1 MILKKFGAIICCLSF
16 IFCGAFAQKT
26 IENIDKNALHSQAIT
41 LFDAQKYS
49 AAQQSFMRI
58 ANNPEFA
65 HNTRVEAK
73 FYVAVIALR
82 LFNGDAELLIKQFID
97 SYPESPHIYR
107 AYFEYGNFLF
117 RNQEFK
123 LALEYYEKVD
133 IKRFNNKDL
142 AEYFYKIAYS
152 YFKVDETTKAKQI
165 FKETKDSQSIYA
177 ENALYYY
184 SYIEYLEKNY
194 NAALPG
200 FEKLASDS
208 TGMFS
213 AVVTPY
219 IAQIYYQQQQY
230 EKAINYGISIE
241 SSVNS
246 TQLPD
251 VYKVIAGSY
260 YKTLQYKNSL
270 PYYEK
275 YIQTVAN
282 PSVEDFYEI
291 GFLYYNH
298 ENYSKAIENLERVT
312 GHNDTLSQNAY
323 YHLGESY
330 LKIGAKDKARNAFMA
345 AAEYSVF
352 PKLQERS
359 AFNYAKLQYEMSL
372 APFNEAIVSMQNF
385 IKQYPKSEFKDEA
398 YSLLVKIYLS
408 SRNYKDAL
416 ASLDKISQLTTD
428 LQMAYQQ
435 IAYYRGL
442 ELFNN
447 LEYSEAQTLFATSQ
461 KYSQYNRTIAALS
474 VYWNAESYFKQND
487 LEQAHKYFNEFLTK
501 PGGYNSPEYI
511 RTHYNMGY
519 INFNQKN
526 YSTAAQW
533 FRKYLDLA
541 NDKKSDFYADAAIR
555 TGDSYYMNKDFL
567 QAIKYYE
574 IAKNIGT
581 FDVEYVLFQLA
592 FNYGLLNKQQE
603 KIDALSQFITD
614 YPTSTLFVDALFE
627 KAEALLKVG
636 KEAEAMEIY
645 KTIVENHEASSYYK
659 KSMLQIALGVY
670 NAGRYEEALAMYKK
684 IVDLFPGSP
693 EAQTALNMI
702 RNIYKHQSDID
713 SYSDYVKQLGGYADV
728 TEAQLDTLS
737 FEVAQELY
745 LNGECEKTIPL
756 LTSYINRYPSGFFLL
771 NAHYYRGD
779 CLFAAEANNDALVD
793 FLFVLQAPRNSFT
806 ETSLVNAA
814 YILFTQERYDEAL
827 PLLQRIETEA
837 EVKQNLQFARKALIT
852 IYAKQQNN
860 EALIAVAE
868 KYIINEKIL
877 PEEKRWAQMLIA
889 NAYKALG
896 DTSEAIVLYKTV
908 AQNPETQEG
917 AESRY
922 NVIQHYFEMGDF
934 EKCEAEIVSF
944 LEIGSPYQYWLGKS
958 YITWA
963 QIFIDRDELFQA
975 RYTLQSVLQYYTIT
989 DDGIIDEVNDM
1000 LNAIA
1005 AAEIEKKAEA
1015 EAQSEVVVPM
1025 GDNPELFE

>member
-1 MILKKFGAIICCLSF
+1 MFICCA
-16 IFCGAFAQKT
+16 AFAQKT
-26 IENIDKNALHSQAIT
+26 IDNSDENTLLTQAIT
-41 LFDAQKYS
+41 LFDAHKYS

-58 ANNPEFA
+58 ADNSEFTYTIRIDA
-65 HNTRVEAK
+65 Q
-73 FYVAVIALR
+73 FYVAVTALR
-82 LFNGDAELLIKQFID
+82 LFNGDAEQLIKQFID
-97 SYPESPHIYR
+97 TYPESPHIYR
-107 AYFEYGNFLF
+107 AYFEYANFLF
-117 RNQEFK
+117 RNQNFET
-123 LALEYYEKVD
+123 ALEYYEKVD

-142 AEYFYKIAYS
+142 AEYFYKLAYS
-152 YFKVDETTKAKQI
+152 YFKVSEFAKAKQI
-165 FKETKDSQSIYA
+165 FKETKDSQSVYA

-184 SYIEYLEKNY
+184 SYLEYVDKNY
-194 NAALPG
+194 DAALPG
-200 FEKLASDS
+200 FEKLAADT
-208 TGMFS
+208 TGMF
-213 AVVTPY
+213 ATVVAPY

-230 EKAINYGISIE
+230 EKAIHYGLSIE
-241 SSVNS
+241 SVVNP

-251 VYKVIAGSY
+251 VYKVIAGAY

-275 YIQTVAN
+275 YVQTVTN

-298 ENYSKAIENLERVT
+298 ENYPKAIENLERVT

-345 AAEYSVF
+345 ASEYSVF

-359 AFNYAKLQYEMSL
+359 DFNYAKLQYELSL
-372 APFNEAIVSMQNF
+372 APFNEAITGMQNF
-385 IKQYPKSEFKDEA
+385 IARYPQSEFKDEA
-398 YSLLVKIYLS
+398 HALLVKIYLS

-416 ASLDKISQLTTD
+416 TSLDHISQLTTD

-447 LEYSEAQTLFATSQ
+447 LDYDEARAMFAASQ
-461 KYSQYNRTIAALS
+461 KYKQYNRTVAALC
-474 VYWNAESYFKQND
+474 VYWNAESYFKQGEA
-487 LEQAHKYFNEFLTK
+487 EQARTYFNEFLTMQ
-501 PGGYNSPEYI
+501 GGYNLPEYV
-511 RTHYNMGY
+511 RTHYTMGY
-519 INFNQKN
+519 IYFNQHD
-526 YSTAAQW
+526 YTTAAQW

-541 NDKKSDFYADAAIR
+541 TDKQSDFYADAAIR
-555 TGDSYYMNKDFL
+555 LGDSYYMNKDFL
-567 QAIKYYE
+567 QAIKYYT

-603 KIDALSQFITD
+603 KIDALTQFIAA
-614 YPTSTLFVDALFE
+614 YPTSALFVDALFE
-627 KAEALLKVG
+627 KAEALMKVG
-636 KEAEAMEIY
+636 KETEALEMY
-645 KTIVENHEASSYYK
+645 KTIVENHETSSYYK

-670 NAGRYEEALAMYKK
+670 NAGHYDEALVMYKK

-728 TEAQLDTLS
+728 SEAQLDTLS

-745 LNGECEKTIPL
+745 LNGDCEKSVPL
-756 LTSYINRYPSGFFLL
+756 FTSYINRYSGGFFEL
-771 NAHYYRGD
+771 NAHYYRAD
-779 CLFAAEANNDALVD
+779 CLFANNAYNDALVD

-806 ETSLVNAA
+806 ETSLLNAA

-827 PLLQRIETEA
+827 PFLQRLETEA
-837 EVKQNLQFARKALIT
+837 EVKQNLQFARKALVT
-852 IYAKQQNN
+852 IYAQQQNQ
-860 EALIAVAE
+860 EALLAVAK
-868 KYIINEKIL
+868 KYVVNEKIS
-877 PEEKRWAQMLIA
+877 PEEKRWVQMLMA
-889 NAYKALG
+889 NAYKAQSN
-896 DTSEAIVLYKTV
+896 TQEAMALYKV
-908 AQNPETQEG
+908 IALNQETSEG
-917 AESRY
+917 AEARF
-922 NVIQHYFEMGDF
+922 NVINHYYEMGDYDSS
-934 EKCEAEIVSF
+934 EAEILDF
-944 LEIGSPYQYWLGKS
+944 LEKGSPYQYWLGKA
-958 YITWA
+958 YIVWA

-975 RYTLQSVLQYYTIT
+975 RYTLQNVLQHYTIP
-989 DDGIIDEVNDM
+989 DDGIITEVNNI

-1005 AAEIEKKAEA
+1005 AAEIEKKIEA